1 MLGLAAPRLVI
12 AGRWGQTLPPRSVR
26 RCSERCKMVD
36 LGRWFAEDSRVSEP
50 LLPDHFAEFEE
61 LQGDGLDLP
70 RE

>member
-1 MLGLAAPRLVI
+1 MLGFVSPRLVI
-12 AGRWGQTLPPRSVR
+12 VGPGGQTLPPRSMS
-26 RCSERCKMVD
+26 RCSERCKIVD
-36 LGRWFAEDSRVSEP
+36 LGRWFAEDYRVSEP

>member
-36 LGRWFAEDSRVSEP
+36 LGRWFAEDYRVSQP
-50 LLPDHFAEFEE
+50 LRPDHFAEFEE